1 MAAALVEYIHEALD
15 RNEAPHLVR
24 ICRSTGCSLQEGQ
37 DAMAQILTQEKDVQS
52 VHVVVSTV
60 INPETN
66 TIAGKT
72 ISLVRGGD
80 PDDETDLYAV
90 YRSTESSS
98 GRVDDALKNIMWFP
112 RLDEGLGGTIASDIA
127 CDAAS
132 CGARN
137 LVLKAAESASVFS
150 NFKSTGTTKSTP
162 LTRPSSSSASSKAP
176 PKKQSTPFFGGAAA
190 KAEPVTKARPPP
202 PKSKSIVVDD
212 SDEDSD
218 DDETPRF
225 VKKASH
231 HKRLRVCDDSDDD
244 DEAEFMPT
252 SKPVQ
257 EVPPPVS
264 PPTDSKPVTTSPET
278 VSHLAP
284 PAPIQSSQ
292 PNEVANKDKPIH
304 HPPPQKRQKAVST
317 TRINEQGYMVTETTY
332 EDVEDD
338 DDLPPPPPQ
347 AKPSSGKLPAPP
359 PKKNRVVKA
368 SGSAKQSNLMDF
380 FGKK

>member
-1 MAAALVEYIHEALD
+1 
-15 RNEAPHLVR
+15 
-24 ICRSTGCSLQEGQ
+24 
-37 DAMAQILTQEKDVQS
+37 MAQILTQEKDVQS

-132 CGARN
+132 C
-137 LVLKAAESASVFS
+137 
-150 NFKSTGTTKSTP
+150 
-162 LTRPSSSSASSKAP
+162 
-176 PKKQSTPFFGGAAA
+176 
-190 KAEPVTKARPPP
+190 
-202 PKSKSIVVDD
+202 
-212 SDEDSD
+212 
-218 DDETPRF
+218 
-225 VKKASH
+225 
-231 HKRLRVCDDSDDD
+231 
-244 DEAEFMPT
+244 
-252 SKPVQ
+252 
-257 EVPPPVS
+257 
-264 PPTDSKPVTTSPET
+264 
-278 VSHLAP
+278 
-284 PAPIQSSQ
+284 APIQSSQ
-292 PNEVANKDKPIH
+292 PNEVADEDKPIH

-359 PKKNRVVKA
+359 PKKKRVVKA

>member
-37 DAMAQILTQEKDVQS
+37 DAMTQVLTHEKDLQS
-52 VHVVVSTV
+52 VHMVVSTV

-162 LTRPSSSSASSKAP
+162 
-176 PKKQSTPFFGGAAA
+176 
-190 KAEPVTKARPPP
+190 
-202 PKSKSIVVDD
+202 D
-212 SDEDSD
+212 
-218 DDETPRF
+218 
-225 VKKASH
+225 
-231 HKRLRVCDDSDDD
+231 DDD

-257 EVPPPVS
+257 EVPPPMS
-264 PPTDSKPVTTSPET
+264 PPTDSKPVTTSRET

-292 PNEVANKDKPIH
+292 PNEVADEDKPIH
-304 HPPPQKRQKAVST
+304 RPPPQKRQKAVST

-359 PKKNRVVKA
+359 PKKKRVVKA

>member
-1 MAAALVEYIHEALD
+1 
-15 RNEAPHLVR
+15 
-24 ICRSTGCSLQEGQ
+24 
-37 DAMAQILTQEKDVQS
+37 MAQILTQEKDVQS

-162 LTRPSSSSASSKAP
+162 FTRPSSSSASSKAP
-176 PKKQSTPFFGGAAA
+176 PKKQSTPFF
-190 KAEPVTKARPPP
+190 
-202 PKSKSIVVDD
+202 
-212 SDEDSD
+212 
-218 DDETPRF
+218 
-225 VKKASH
+225 
-231 HKRLRVCDDSDDD
+231 
-244 DEAEFMPT
+244 
-252 SKPVQ
+252 
-257 EVPPPVS
+257 
-264 PPTDSKPVTTSPET
+264 
-278 VSHLAP
+278 
-284 PAPIQSSQ
+284 APIQSSQ
-292 PNEVANKDKPIH
+292 PNEVADEDKPIH
-304 HPPPQKRQKAVST
+304 PPPPQKRQKAVST

-359 PKKNRVVKA
+359 PKKKRVVKA